1 MAVSKTLTSIDLSN
15 CGIAAA
21 GMAEVARFMGANTSS
36 IPYLDVS
43 GCNLRGHEEIYRREF
58 VEVRAQLMTAANEME
73 RVRLR
78 AYQVLAFSEVMHE
91 RLGSSCTIGAVGDVC
106 SRVADKMRQLHGHE
120 ALCSRLVDCGQTW
133 FKVVIRG

>member
-1 MAVSKTLTSIDLSN
+1 MSN

-43 GCNLRGHEEIYRREF
+43 GCNLRGHE
-58 VEVRAQLMTAANEME
+58 EVRAQLMTAANEME

-91 RLGSSCTIGAVGDVC
+91 RLGSSCTIDAVGDVC